1 MQITLPYF
9 SDERVEEL
17 RNALNKHARVLV
29 RKTRK
34 EVIVECEG
42 TMIECQKVVIISDLY
57 WGGGKHEKKG
67 VPLQQH

>member
-17 RNALNKHARVLV
+17 RVALNKHAKVLV

-34 EVIVECEG
+34 EVIIECDG
-42 TMIECQKVVIISDLY
+42 TMVECQKVVIISDLY
-57 WGGGKHEKKG
+57 WGGGQNEKGEKM
-67 VPLQQH
+67 VPL